1 MSGLETSSF
10 DTRLLKG
17 YCLDDLDK
25 SALVEFRG
33 KVSAIFPDK
42 GHDDMGC
49 EDFLVETGFYGRVGA
64 GEDYAPTIG
73 CLMLFGK
80 YNAIKEV
87 VPSYSI
93 DYIRYYGAMD
103 ACVDL
108 LSTELPNSREMN
120 IFNFYNMVYSKL
132 EALDQSRFILGED
145 MVRIDPSL
153 KPALREALVNTLS
166 HADYTIPR
174 GSVKIMA
181 YDDRY
186 VFQNPGCML
195 IRQDDFFAGGKSA
208 YRNEIL
214 SKCFQLLR
222 LSSRQGKGGG
232 KILRV
237 ASGNGKR
244 APVLESDLTTTKL
257 TIWKTSIT

>member
-1 MSGLETSSF
+1 M
-10 DTRLLKG
+10 G
-17 YCLDDLDK
+17 YE
-25 SALVEFRG
+25 EFLI
-33 KVSAIFPDK
+33 V
-42 GHDDMGC
+42 
-49 EDFLVETGFYGRVGA
+49 TGFYGRIGVGREYYPTA
-64 GEDYAPTIG
+64 GCI
-73 CLMLFGK
+73 MLFGK
-80 YNAIKEV
+80 YNAIKEI
-87 VPSYSI
+87 VPSYFL
-93 DYIRYYGAMD
+93 DYINYQGTTDRWAD
-103 ACVDL
+103 R
-108 LSTELPNSREMN
+108 LSTDLPNNREMN
-120 IFNFYNMVYSKL
+120 ILNFYNMVYAKL
-132 EALDQSRFILGED
+132 EALDKSRFILGED